1 MSKDR
6 IEPCKFYICA
16 GQCIYKDG
24 CPPMCMSIEDSIIP
38 SLYASDDISSEKYIN
53 LLDNYVKLIRNLGFN
68 PVLED

>member
-1 MSKDR
+1 MINVDLK
-6 IEPCKFYICA
+6 EFYVNPCES
-16 GQCIYKDG
+16 CIYKDG
-24 CPPMCMSIEDSIIP
+24 CLPMCMSIEDSIIP